1 MRDVILEERRIELAF
16 EYKRWFDIKR
26 RELGDEVFIGANSL
40 EPHPDFDKN
49 KHYLLPIPQKEIDMN
64 PNLKPQNP
72 GY

>member
-49 KHYLLPIPQKEIDMN
+49 KHYLLPIQQKEIDMN
-64 PNLKPQNP
+64 LNLKPQNP